1 MAAVKDQLKAELKV
15 AMKNRDTARLTVLRA
30 VLAAIT
36 NEEVSGSAAH
46 ELTDQQEMQVLT
58 KQVRQRRESA
68 AEYEKAGR
76 QDLADTETA
85 EAEMLQAYLPAPL
98 TEDEVK
104 ALVDAEIAA
113 LDEPPTMK
121 QMGQLVQAV
130 NAKAAGRAE
139 GKLVAS
145 LVRAAINS

>member
-104 ALVDAEIAA
+104 DLVDAEIAA